1 MAKNLPDEE
10 RRKRA
15 AAITARVMR
24 ELNLGTEE
32 EARQIEEDLK
42 SGALLCVC

>member
-1 MAKNLPDEE
+1 MAKSLPDDE

-42 SGALLCVC
+42 NLSLWIV

>member
-1 MAKNLPDEE
+1 MAKNLPDDE

-32 EARQIEEDLK
+32 GARQIEEDLK
-42 SGALLCVC
+42 SGSL

>member
-1 MAKNLPDEE
+1 MAKNLPDDE

-24 ELNLGTEE
+24 EVDWGTEE

-42 SGALLCVC
+42 SGSL